1 LNVPRDALVL
11 AQPQGQPHAGQQ
23 YAGQQPSGG
32 GQQAGE
38 EGAGLSL
45 QQILAIVQ
53 AHRRLSLM
61 LFAGFMLL
69 AVVVIKL
76 LPRTYT
82 ATSTLIIDY
91 QVSDP
96 LAGKEF
102 PIALLGSYLSTQLE
116 VIRGPDVLDP
126 VIQSLALD
134 KDKEFAAGFSPKNG
148 TLQNWVRDQLRKS
161 LTLEVGQAG
170 SQLIHLTVASR
181 APDRAA
187 QIANAIAS
195 QYVDQQAGRL
205 TGPAAQSAGRYS
217 EQIKSLAGR
226 IADLE
231 QQIDDVRRGTGLTEL
246 SPTQADS
253 EAGALTNLEGRYLEA
268 QNLRRT
274 AEVRLGADSAA
285 GRNMRDSGNVQD
297 LRAQLDKLNQQMGQ
311 LRAIYGTSH
320 PRVLEVQGQ
329 IAATQRSLDEAVSSH
344 VSGSSVE
351 LDAAR
356 DLEAKLKVAMDEQRA
371 KLLRV
376 RRVQDQSAKLFLDLE
391 SARTAYKAA
400 LEEYNR
406 TQVASRGQYSNVN
419 ILARAEQPVRPT
431 SPKSMKL
438 LALAVFAGGLA
449 SLALPFVHDIFFR
462 RRVRC
467 RDDVQKSLRL
477 PLLAELP
484 GQVEGT
490 A

>member
-1 LNVPRDALVL
+1 ML
-11 AQPQGQPHAGQQ
+11 ANAQ
-23 YAGQQPSGG
+23 
-32 GQQAGE
+32 GQQAGYAPGGYAQGAYAQGGTQDAE
-38 EGAGLSL
+38 EGSGLSL
-45 QQILAIVQ
+45 QQIASIAW

-61 LFAGFMLL
+61 LFVGFMVL
-69 AVVVIKL
+69 AVGVIKI

-82 ATSTLIIDY
+82 ATSTLILDY

-134 KDKEFAAGFSPKNG
+134 KDKEFAAGYSPKNG
-148 TLQNWVRDQLRKS
+148 SLQNWVRDQLRKS
-161 LTLEVGQAG
+161 MALEVGQAG
-170 SQLIHLTVASR
+170 SQLIHLTISSR
-181 APDRAA
+181 SPDRAA
-187 QIANAIAS
+187 LIANAIAN

-205 TGPAAQSAGRYS
+205 TGPEAQRAGRYS
-217 EQIKSLAGR
+217 EQIKSLAAR
-226 IADLE
+226 ISDLE
-231 QQIDDVRRGTGLTEL
+231 QQIDDVRRSTGLTEL

-253 EAGALTNLEGRYLEA
+253 EAAALSNLEGRFLEA

-285 GRNMRDSGNVQD
+285 GRNMRDSANVQD
-297 LRAQLDKLNQQMGQ
+297 LRGQLDKLNQQMAQ

-320 PRVLEVQGQ
+320 PKVLEVQGQ

-356 DLEAKLKVAMDEQRA
+356 DLEAKLKVAMEEQRG

-376 RRVQDQSAKLFLDLE
+376 RRVQDQSAKLFLDLD
-391 SARTAYKAA
+391 SARTAYKGA

-406 TQVASRGQYSNVN
+406 TQIASRGQYSNVSV
-419 ILARAEQPVRPT
+419 LSHAEQPVRPT

-438 LALAVFAGGLA
+438 LALAVVGGGLA
-449 SLALPFVHDIFFR
+449 SLVLPFVYDMFFR

-484 GQVEGT
+484 AHMEG
-490 A
+490 AA

>member
-1 LNVPRDALVL
+1 LNAPRDALVL
-11 AQPQGQPHAGQQ
+11 AQPQGQP
-23 YAGQQPSGG
+23 YAGQQPSGA

-45 QQILAIVQ
+45 QQILAIVH
-53 AHRRLSLM
+53 AHRRFSLM
-61 LFAGFMLL
+61 LFAGFMVL

-134 KDKEFAAGFSPKNG
+134 KEKEFAAGFSPKNG

-253 EAGALTNLEGRYLEA
+253 ESGALTNLEGRYLEA

-449 SLALPFVHDIFFR
+449 SLALPFVQDIFFR

-467 RDDVQKSLRL
+467 RDDVQKSLRV